1 MATNQQHD
9 QEIPTIVPQ
18 SESERI
24 EEIDV
29 AQADESDRYVIAK
42 HRLTEDLIHFVC
54 NSWETDDEGDFYT
67 EDVDDERLAGNDEDD
82 EENSVDIGL
91 PKPLIKCYPT
101 TTAEEVSV
109 VGAVC
114 DICLTEYKSDDQL
127 RTIPCLHRF
136 HMKCIDKWLKVRIVN
151 RDFLVV

>member
-42 HRLTEDLIHFVC
+42 HLLNEDAIHSYVIVGKLMMKGTFTPKTSTTNDWLEMTKTMRKIPSILVC
-54 NSWETDDEGDFYT
+54 
-67 EDVDDERLAGNDEDD
+67 
-82 EENSVDIGL
+82 
-91 PKPLIKCYPT
+91 
-101 TTAEEVSV
+101 
-109 VGAVC
+109 
-114 DICLTEYKSDDQL
+114 Q
-127 RTIPCLHRF
+127 
-136 HMKCIDKWLKVRIVN
+136 N
-151 RDFLVV
+151 R